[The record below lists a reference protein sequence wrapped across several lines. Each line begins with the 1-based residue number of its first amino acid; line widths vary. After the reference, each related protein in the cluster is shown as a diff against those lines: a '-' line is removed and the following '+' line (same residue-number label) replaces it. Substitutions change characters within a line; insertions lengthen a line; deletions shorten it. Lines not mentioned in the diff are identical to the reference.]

1 MMIISDRQVCLLANV
16 ILAATNTLDEA
27 AAGTISK
34 EDLIK
39 TMLLLESTIHGLN
52 AEFMKYSQPKDT
64 TSGER
69 N

>member
-1 MMIISDRQVCLLANV
+1 MIISDRQVCVLANV

-27 AAGTISK
+27 AAGTISRD
-34 EDLIK
+34 ELIK

-52 AEFMKYSQPKDT
+52 VEFMKYSQLKET
-64 TSGER
+64 GGTR